1 IARAPRWAL
10 ARKFPAEEALT
21 RVEAI
26 EWQVGRT
33 GAVTPVARLTPK
45 FVGGVTVSN
54 VTLHNFDEVRRKDV
68 RVGDTV
74 VIRRAGDVI
83 PELVRVLPE
92 RRPQGAQPVQRP
104 ERCPV
109 CGSQVL
115 KPEGEAVAR
124 CTGGFS
130 CAAQRQEAIRH
141 FASRP
146 AMEIEGLGE
155 KLIAQLVGGGAV

>member
-1 IARAPRWAL
+1 
-10 ARKFPAEEALT
+10 
-21 RVEAI
+21 
-26 EWQVGRT
+26 
-33 GAVTPVARLTPK
+33 
-45 FVGGVTVSN
+45 
-54 VTLHNFDEVRRKDV
+54 
-68 RVGDTV
+68 
-74 VIRRAGDVI
+74 
-83 PELVRVLPE
+83 
-92 RRPQGAQPVQRP
+92 QGAQPVQRP

-155 KLIAQLVGGGAV
+155 KLIAQLV